1 MNKYKNIKGS
11 ITVFLTLL
19 MLIVIS
25 LIMTT
30 VEALRVHNMSAYA
43 ERALYSALDSVLAE
57 FYYPLFKEY
66 HVFGLDGG
74 YGTNIIREDILEDK
88 IFSYMQ
94 YTFNPN
100 EDISVANHKIPMEN
114 FNLYELETKEVNI
127 NDIKTLMDYNG
138 GLFVNQGVQYSKYR
152 LAGDGVESL
161 LENAN
166 IIDQSRL
173 KDIAETEEIF
183 KEKIKAEEGISNI
196 CKDIISLS
204 KTIDGIDI
212 SPKGPKTNKD
222 GSLQIKNYFVKKI
235 CVSES
240 TISNPHPEN
249 EWITS
254 SLQGEYLN
262 PKRLM
267 DKGISYLDLLL
278 ENHNARLEAEKTY
291 TNKTQIDQDEI
302 NDEDE
307 LKRLKK
313 EIKNLKELIK
323 KYDAKEKELISNFN
337 NFKSEVKRL
346 INNTSTV
353 IESAVKDVT
362 MVIKNQTEST
372 KLINN
377 YKSVLK
383 EKKDSVSEDFY
394 TSLWN
399 DYLEIEKYKDSKLQG
414 NNTYNFIGMKTTLEN
429 NKNIMKELKGEL
441 DFKVSSEKE
450 SWIEG
455 KEKLKEMKET
465 FSNYSHEYLNLDYKD
480 LRRKEEEPKIF
491 DGANS
496 IIADGIMN
504 LVIVDGNEL
513 SEKKLNDI
521 DKAALPSY
529 QYKSKEDNSSNVLD
543 NFEDLNASNAIE
555 KFMGIIEGFSE
566 NLKSSN
572 LLTSTGD
579 MMVKELLCQKYY
591 LDHFGTL
598 QTETKVEMPTALEY
612 EIEYILKGKDS
623 DYDNLKALAS
633 DLLIFRMLMNTT
645 SLMIN
650 SKSNR
655 QAREIAVL
663 LVGFT
668 GIPVLVTITKTIILL
683 VWGLAESFVDIA
695 TLLREKTVAIFKEL
709 KDFSIELKDLP
720 FINKELIQKK
730 VDKINNQ
737 ESPLYHD
744 YSDYLYILLLLK
756 KSETKTYRA
765 LDMIQ
770 VNMQKNY
777 EETFFISN
785 CIYGIQVS
793 SSFLMEDKFISLP
806 FVQGTIG
813 SINEEYDYNTTLE
826 YSY

>member
-1 MNKYKNIKGS
+1 MKKYRNIKGS
-11 ITVFLTLL
+11 ITVFLTLI

-30 VEALRVHNMSAYA
+30 VEALRVHNMSVYA
-43 ERALYSALDSVLAE
+43 ERALYTALDSVLAE
-57 FYYPLFKEY
+57 YYYPLFEEY
-66 HVFGLDGG
+66 HIFALDGG
-74 YGTNIIREDILEDK
+74 YGTNTIQEDILEDK
-88 IFSYMQ
+88 ISSYMQ
-94 YTFNPN
+94 YTFSPN
-100 EDISVANHKIPMEN
+100 EDINFGSQKIAMEN
-114 FNLYELETKEVNI
+114 FNLHEIETKEVNI

-138 GLFVNQGVQYSKYR
+138 WLFVDQGIQYSKYR

-161 LENAN
+161 LEKAN

-212 SPKGPKTNKD
+212 SSKGPKTNKD
-222 GSLQIKNYFVKKI
+222 GSLQIRNYFVKKLCI
-235 CVSES
+235 SDS
-240 TISNPHPEN
+240 TISNPYPEN

-262 PKRLM
+262 PKTLM
-267 DKGISYLDLLL
+267 DKGINYLDLLL
-278 ENHNARLEAEKTY
+278 ENHNARLEAELIY
-291 TNKTQIDQDEI
+291 TNKTQNNQ
-302 NDEDE
+302 
-307 LKRLKK
+307 
-313 EIKNLKELIK
+313 
-323 KYDAKEKELISNFN
+323 YDAKEKELISDFN
-337 NFKSEVKRL
+337 NYKNEVKRL
-346 INNTSTV
+346 VNNTSTV
-353 IESAVKDVT
+353 IDNAVKDVSEI
-362 MVIKNQTEST
+362 IKNQTESS

-377 YKSVLK
+377 YESVLK
-383 EKKDSVSEDFY
+383 EKKDSLSEDFY
-394 TSLWN
+394 SSLWN
-399 DYLEIEKYKDSKLQG
+399 DYLEIEKYKGSDLQD

-429 NKNIMKELKGEL
+429 NKNIMEELKGEL
-441 DFKVSSEKE
+441 DFNISDEKE

-455 KEKLKEMKET
+455 KEKLKEMKESL
-465 FSNYSHEYLNLDYKD
+465 SNYSHEYLNLDYKD

-496 IIADGIMN
+496 IMADGIMN
-504 LVIVDGNEL
+504 LVIADDNDL

-521 DKAALPSY
+521 DKTALPSY
-529 QYKSKEDNSSNVLD
+529 QYKGKEYSYSNAFDNLGDLD
-543 NFEDLNASNAIE
+543 ASNAIE
-555 KFMGIIEGFSE
+555 KFMEIIEGFSE
-566 NLKSSN
+566 SLSSSN
-572 LLTSTGD
+572 ILASTGD
-579 MMVKELLCQKYY
+579 IIVKDLLCQKYY
-591 LDHFGTL
+591 LDHFGTF
-598 QTETKVEMPTALEY
+598 QIDTKVEMPTALDY

-633 DLLIFRMLMNTT
+633 DLLVFRMLMNTT

-650 SKSNR
+650 SKSNS
-655 QAREIAVL
+655 QAGEIATL

-668 GIPVLVTITKTIILL
+668 GIPVLVTIAKTIILL

-695 TLLREKTVAIFKEL
+695 ALLREKSVAIFKEF

-720 FINKELIQKK
+720 FINKKSIQEK

-737 ESPLYHD
+737 RSLLYHD

-756 KSETKTYRA
+756 NSETKTYRA
-765 LDMIQ
+765 LDVIQ
-770 VNMQKNY
+770 TNMQKNY

-806 FVQGTIG
+806 FIQETIG
-813 SINEEYDYNTTLE
+813 SSNEKYKYNTVLE